1 MAPEIALRAVNQLG
15 WRPAVVLDPMVGS
28 GTSLVAARRA
38 GHTAVGFD
46 LDPLA
51 VLLSRASTT
60 TFEAGRLERAAVRA
74 RERAAQ
80 YYCRGA
86 GCPRFPET
94 ADEETRDFIRRWF
107 DETNQRQLT
116 ALSIGISGERDRD
129 LRQLLWCGL
138 SRLVIAKTSGASLA
152 RDLPHS
158 RPHLDPNV
166 EPSRPLSRFDDAV
179 KEIGRRSPFRGAHG
193 RNPDAD
199 VQLGDARHLPLA
211 RDSVDLVL
219 CSPPYVNAIDYLRG
233 HKFSLVWMGWT
244 VAELRLIRGNS
255 VGCER
260 GGTLRPHREAAY
272 RALGELDVL
281 PGSLQRVAA
290 RFVAD
295 MGLALEEMARVLRP
309 QGRAVVVI
317 GEPVVRG
324 VRLRNGQALRV
335 LGARSGLRLMSVRR
349 RRIPPNLRYMPP
361 PGSRAA
367 GDMLGRRMNHEL
379 IMRFVAEG

>member
-1 MAPEIALRAVNQLG
+1 M
-15 WRPAVVLDPMVGS
+15 VLDPMVGS

-38 GHTAVGFD
+38 GHAAMGFD

-60 TFEAGRLERAAVRA
+60 TFDAGRLERAAARA

-80 YYCRGA
+80 YYCRG
-86 GCPRFPET
+86 GRCPRFPET

-116 ALSIGISGERDRD
+116 ALSIGISGERDRN

-138 SRLVIAKTSGASLA
+138 SRLVIAKKGGASLA

-158 RPHLDPNV
+158 RPHLDPNA
-166 EPSRPLSRFDDAV
+166 EPSRPLNRFLDAV
-179 KEIGRRSPFRGAHG
+179 REVGRRSPFRGVPG
-193 RNPDAD
+193 GKPDAD
-199 VQLGDARHLPLA
+199 VQLGDARQLPLA

-244 VAELRLIRGNS
+244 VGELRLIRGSS

-260 GGTLRPHREAAY
+260 GGTLHPHREAAY

-281 PGSLQRVAA
+281 PGPLQRVAA

-295 MGLALEEMARVLRP
+295 MGRVLEEMARVLRP

-335 LGARSGLRLMSVRR
+335 LGAKSGLRLMSARR
-349 RRIPPNLRYMPP
+349 REIPPNLRYMPP
-361 PGSRAA
+361 PGSQAA
-367 GDMLGRRMNHEL
+367 GDKLGKRMNHEL